1 MNSFWK
7 AVYIVLFASLGVLV
21 ITHPKSSATVFG
33 SLFTGFNGISTTLTG
48 SSVKSG

>member
-1 MNSFWK
+1 MDKFWK

-33 SLFTGFNGISTTLTG
+33 SLFSGINGISTTLTG
-48 SSVKSG
+48 VSNKTG